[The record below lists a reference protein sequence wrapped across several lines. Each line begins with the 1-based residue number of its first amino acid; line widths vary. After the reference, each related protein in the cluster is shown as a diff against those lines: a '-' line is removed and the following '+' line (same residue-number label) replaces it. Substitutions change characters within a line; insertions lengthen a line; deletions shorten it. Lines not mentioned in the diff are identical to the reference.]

1 MEIQDFFDTSSVS
14 LEVSEL
20 YEDYCEEKGKKP
32 ALNTVRKEL
41 SEQYSEESD
50 LYIVL
55 NMTLYWNGLKSGFI
69 DEKSRKYLKELK
81 PEEIQAAFDER
92 DAELI
97 SEVIEK
103 LLELDPI
110 KPLRKKIDY
119 SNPGS
124 KNWKKGDIYAYKIT
138 GEEAESLGIAGKYA
152 LIYCYNIEKQSARTN
167 YVDAYLLLYLG
178 ETLTDDLDFILEN
191 SIFLPI
197 SVHRIYRYRFSEPH
211 YKYPLNQLLYLG
223 NKQSIIHPSN
233 EYIPNSSDFY
243 ARMTWSN
250 FDFLFCHHFGV
261 WKKYGEGH
269 EKFKI

>member
-1 MEIQDFFDTSSVS
+1 MEIQDFFDTNSIS

-20 YEDYCEEKGKKP
+20 YEDYCGEKGKKA
-32 ALNTVRKEL
+32 ALNAVRKEL
-41 SEQYSEESD
+41 GEQYSEEPD

-55 NMTLYWNGLKSGFI
+55 NMTLYWSGLKSGFI

-81 PEEIQAAFDER
+81 PEEIQSAYDEG
-92 DAELI
+92 DAGLI

-103 LLELDPI
+103 LLEAEPI
-110 KPLRKKIDY
+110 KPVRKKIDY
-119 SNPGS
+119 GNPGS
-124 KNWKKGDIYAYKIT
+124 KN
-138 GEEAESLGIAGKYA
+138 GIAGKYA
-152 LIYCYNIEKQSARTN
+152 LIYCYNIEKQSTRTN

-178 ETLTDDLDFILEN
+178 DILTDDLNFMLEN

-223 NKQSIIHPSN
+223 NKQSIIHPSY

-243 ARMTWSN
+243 ARMTWRN